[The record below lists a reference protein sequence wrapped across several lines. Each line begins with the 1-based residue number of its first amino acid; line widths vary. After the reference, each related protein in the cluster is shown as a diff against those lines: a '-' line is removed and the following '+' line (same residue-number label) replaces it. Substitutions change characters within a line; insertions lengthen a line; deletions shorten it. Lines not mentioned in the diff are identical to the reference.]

1 MKKQQGFTLIE
12 LMIVVAII
20 GILAAVALPAYQNY
34 QIKARV
40 AAAMSSMASIKTATA
55 LCIQESGGVVA
66 GCDTTAGGAV
76 TEIPVFNA
84 TNELANVVVAD
95 GVITATF
102 GAAVGEGISGLN
114 LVLEPNLGA
123 GNSNLTWSR
132 GATTTI
138 TNETALTQIDKVY
151 GAAAGGGGEG
161 GEGGE

>member
-55 LCIQESGGVVA
+55 LCIQEAGGDVTN
-66 GCDTTAGGAV
+66 CDTTSPTLT
-76 TEIPVFNA
+76 TEIPEFTK
-84 TNELANVVVAD
+84 TNELSDVVVAD

-102 GAAVGEGISGLN
+102 NTGVGEGVSG
-114 LVLEPNLGA
+114 LVLELVPNVA
-123 GNSNLTWSR
+123 GTNSNLTWSR
-132 GATTTI
+132 GPNTTI
-138 TNETALTQIDKVY
+138 TNTAALAQIDKAY
-151 GAAAGGGGEG
+151 GAGSP
-161 GEGGE
+161 